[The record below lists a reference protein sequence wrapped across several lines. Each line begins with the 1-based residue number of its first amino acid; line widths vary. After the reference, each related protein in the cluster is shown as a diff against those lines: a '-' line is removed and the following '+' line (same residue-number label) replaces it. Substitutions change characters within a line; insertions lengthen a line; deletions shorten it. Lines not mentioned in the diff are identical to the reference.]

1 MNNNLNVN
9 NSYNNVNNT
18 IYNCNYNNGYNNNL
32 KKVKIRYRLYGILSI
47 ILGLIPILL
56 YVYCIKTANGEDE
69 NGAGAIIWLLVIYIW
84 SIGIPIF
91 ISSIVLGILS
101 LKEKINIYAIL
112 GLIITLIPAIYISTI
127 F

>member
-47 ILGLIPILL
+47 IL
-56 YVYCIKTANGEDE
+56 D
-69 NGAGAIIWLLVIYIW
+69 
-84 SIGIPIF
+84 
-91 ISSIVLGILS
+91 ILS
-101 LKEKINIYAIL
+101 LKERINICYL
-112 GLIITLIPAIYISTI
+112 RYINNFISSNI
-127 F
+127 FYD